1 MTNSLSMTTEQQDLY
16 ERIKAFRFDDDT
28 AVFPFAS
35 RLARDNGW
43 SKGYTTRVIS
53 EYRKFAFLAVAA
65 GHPVTPSDQVDQA
78 WHLHL
83 LYTRSYWNRFCKEA
97 LGKPLH
103 HGPTKGG
110 GEERE
115 KFNEWYGE
123 TLESY
128 RRFFGEDPPD
138 DIWPKPKIRFGADI
152 HYQRVNT
159 RRFWIVRKFP
169 AKRLAW
175 IVGGVLLALVLTGC
189 GGGEAGVDVAARA
202 LSWISI
208 LLVLRHLSKDQGPTT
223 LDLAGTRLEGANE
236 DQEGKSGFF
245 FWLSG
250 CGGSDGDGGDGGR
263 GGCG

>member
-1 MTNSLSMTTEQQDLY
+1 MSNSLSMTTEQQQLY
-16 ERIKAFRFDDDT
+16 ERIRTFRFDDEG

-97 LGKPLH
+97 LAKPLH

-115 KFNEWYGE
+115 KFNEWYGK

-128 RRFFGEDPPD
+128 RRFFGEDPPE
-138 DIWPKPKIRFGADI
+138 DIWPEAKIRFGADI
-152 HYQRVNT
+152 HYQRVNP

-169 AKRLAW
+169 AKRLAVW
-175 IVGGVLLALVLTGC
+175 IVGMFLLALVLTGC
-189 GGGEAGVDVAARA
+189 GGGEAGMDLLGHV
-202 LSWISI
+202 LSWIWI
-208 LLVLRHLSKDQGPTT
+208 LFVLVRSPKDQGPMT
-223 LDLAGTRLEGANE
+223 LNLTGTRLEGTNQ
-236 DQEGKSGFF
+236 DQAGKSGIS
-245 FWLSG
+245 FWF
-250 CGGSDGDGGDGGR
+250 SDGGDDGACGGDGGC
-263 GGCG
+263 GCG

>member
-1 MTNSLSMTTEQQDLY
+1 MSNSLSMTTEQQQLY
-16 ERIKAFRFDDDT
+16 EQIKAFRFDDDT

-83 LYTRSYWNRFCKEA
+83 LYTRSYWNRFCKET

-115 KFNEWYGE
+115 KFNEWYGK
-123 TLESY
+123 TRESY

-138 DIWPKPKIRFGADI
+138 DIWPEAKIRFGADI

-159 RRFWIVRKFP
+159 QRFWVIGKSSV
-169 AKRLAW
+169 KRLAVA
-175 IVGGVLLALVLTGC
+175 IVGLFFREFRVCSGWMAACPGWHATIPGC
-189 GGGEAGVDVAARA
+189 KITSCIGASSESRLPGR
-202 LSWISI
+202 W
-208 LLVLRHLSKDQGPTT
+208 
-223 LDLAGTRLEGANE
+223 TR
-236 DQEGKSGFF
+236 
-245 FWLSG
+245 WT
-250 CGGSDGDGGDGGR
+250 
-263 GGCG
+263 

>member
-1 MTNSLSMTTEQQDLY
+1 MSNSLSMTTEQQQLY
-16 ERIKAFRFDDDT
+16 EQIKAFRFDDDT

-83 LYTRSYWNRFCKEA
+83 LYTRSYWNRFCKET

-115 KFNEWYGE
+115 KFNEWYGK
-123 TLESY
+123 TRESY

-138 DIWPKPKIRFGADI
+138 DIWPEAKIRFGADI

-159 RRFWIVRKFP
+159 QRFWVIGKSSV
-169 AKRLAW
+169 KRLAVA
-175 IVGGVLLALVLTGC
+175 IVGLFLWEFRVCSGWMAACPGWHATIPGC
-189 GGGEAGVDVAARA
+189 KITSCIGASSESRLPGR
-202 LSWISI
+202 W
-208 LLVLRHLSKDQGPTT
+208 
-223 LDLAGTRLEGANE
+223 TR
-236 DQEGKSGFF
+236 
-245 FWLSG
+245 WT
-250 CGGSDGDGGDGGR
+250 
-263 GGCG
+263 